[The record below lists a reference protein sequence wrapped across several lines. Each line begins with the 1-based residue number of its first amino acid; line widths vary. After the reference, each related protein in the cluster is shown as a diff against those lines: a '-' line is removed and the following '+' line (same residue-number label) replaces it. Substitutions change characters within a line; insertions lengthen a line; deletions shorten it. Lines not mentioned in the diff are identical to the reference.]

1 MRESQYYVNAYLKK
15 LSFLTASFSRVRK
28 VTNTF
33 VTCKDKGKNNSKNIL
48 IVIKFNIKEK
58 QAKKATQNTNAEIYS
73 SLPTKMRDFGTR
85 HDKNKFDTPLNK
97 PSKKEKI
104 LEKLFKAEYPM
115 AYVL

>member
-1 MRESQYYVNAYLKK
+1 MRESQFYVNAYLKK

-33 VTCKDKGKNNSKNIL
+33 VTCKDKGKNIL

-58 QAKKATQNTNAEIYS
+58 QARKATQNTNAENYS

>member
-1 MRESQYYVNAYLKK
+1 
-15 LSFLTASFSRVRK
+15 
-28 VTNTF
+28 
-33 VTCKDKGKNNSKNIL
+33 
-48 IVIKFNIKEK
+48 
-58 QAKKATQNTNAEIYS
+58 
-73 SLPTKMRDFGTR
+73 MRDFGTR